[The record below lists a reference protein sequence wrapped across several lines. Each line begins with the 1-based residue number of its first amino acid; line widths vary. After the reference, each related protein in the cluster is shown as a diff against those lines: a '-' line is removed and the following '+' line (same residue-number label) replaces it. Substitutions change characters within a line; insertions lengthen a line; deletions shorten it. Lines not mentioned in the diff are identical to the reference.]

1 MKKIIFGLIG
11 LMIVG
16 CQKCPERGCHE
27 NTPTNNSDARFAPE
41 GAKLI
46 KDYGETWTKWKFQ
59 NECFL
64 SYNLRAG
71 NGLLTKVSC
80 GLEEGEGE

>member
-1 MKKIIFGLIG
+1 MKKMIFVLGCL
-11 LMIVG
+11 LIVG
-16 CQKCPERGCHE
+16 CQRCPERGCLDTE
-27 NTPTNNSDARFAPE
+27 TSKSDARYAPE
-41 GAKLI
+41 GTELI

-80 GLEEGEGE
+80 EEGEE